1 MQRKQRG
8 FSLIELL
15 IVVAIILT
23 IAAIAI
29 PNLMRAKM
37 SANEASAVSSMRL
50 LVNCIFAFRIGHP
63 DIGFP
68 ISMIQLG
75 PVAVGGMD
83 GCIDVA
89 LMVASM
95 GAGSPPKNGYAY
107 SYTSIFVGGINARF
121 TLDGMP
127 SVCERTG
134 IRTYFTDDSGV
145 IRFLNVPGCPWAT
158 VQSPPI

>member
-1 MQRKQRG
+1 MQREQRG

-37 SANEASAVSSMRL
+37 SANEAAAVGSMRV

-68 ISMIQLG
+68 SNMTQLG

-83 GCIDVA
+83 GCIDEK
-89 LMVASM
+89 LMAASQ
-95 GAGSPPKNGYAY
+95 GAGSPPKHGYAY
-107 SYTSIFVGGINARF
+107 SYTTTYLGGINIRF

-127 SVCERTG
+127 STCGRTG
-134 IRTYFTDDSGV
+134 VRTYFTDESGV
-145 IRFLNVPGCPWAT
+145 IRFVNVPSCTQAI
-158 VQSPPI
+158 VNSPPI